1 MSAPSPSSSPLA
13 SFKERLIR
21 GYLSLAGRRPGTML
35 LVLALLTSVLGALV
49 PRLEVDPRLEALLPP
64 DTKTS
69 HANDEAKRRFAS
81 VSPYYLVIQSSDPD
95 LNRRMAQE
103 ALAEVQKWPETLWAI
118 QRRDPS
124 YFLDRRL
131 LYIDRETLEELGE
144 DVEIFL
150 DWHRCAAMPG
160 CVNFEE
166 EPPEPDFERIRKHYE
181 STPEL
186 SALIGLFG
194 KENVPDPEAAYNA
207 EEASPDGVSDAD
219 GGPIQKV
226 SAQRRSGQFGE
237 LCRPDGGACVV
248 QATIDGDASDLA
260 FATEMLHRG
269 EALLE
274 SLYPE
279 DKPSDLI
286 TAVTGVYRSLPLT
299 REAVMTDLQST
310 FGLTLALIVGVLALQ
325 FRRPRAFLLLLL
337 PLGVGS
343 IWSLGM
349 FALISPTLNLISSAV
364 MIVLAGLGID
374 FGIHLITH
382 FSNEKDRGLATK
394 DALYN
399 SLDQL
404 MSSLWVAALT
414 TSCSFLALTAG
425 RFRGFAQMGM
435 LASVGIICI
444 LVASLV
450 VMPPLILWLERL
462 RPFQGSV
469 MRPWTP
475 PSALLGRW
483 RRGPALAVSL
493 FGLACLAGGIWQ
505 ASNLELEHDFKR
517 LVTQAAGDH
526 GTDFGPALHGTS
538 RGVVLML
545 ADDPEAL
552 EAAGQGVRDRYPDG
566 LRGNEG
572 TAVITPGTFVPPEQ
586 EERLA
591 ALSRLK
597 TLAADAER
605 HAKGKLEHRLK
616 AWQPLLDVEEPIRAE
631 DMPQW
636 VLDAFAERDRS
647 FGKVGVIYHS
657 YASEDAHHMIELTK
671 KLDELREAYPKVR
684 FASSSA
690 VLGEVVPL
698 LSEDGLLVT
707 GLTLVGL
714 LIGTLLV
721 GRSLRRTLLVVTAI
735 CTAVATSVA
744 LMPVLGWKVNF
755 YNMLVFP
762 VGFGMGVDGAI
773 YVVWSVYRR
782 RGVTDWSGLLVSSRA
797 VIGATL
803 TTFVAFASLT
813 TSQNGGL
820 ASLGKL
826 AMLILSI
833 TLMTNLM
840 WLPAVL
846 SLIPQRT
853 DPEPGKGP
861 DGSRD
866 GSREAAL
873 PAPVPQ
879 LAEELPEAG

>member
-1 MSAPSPSSSPLA
+1 MSASPPSLSSLA
-13 SFKERLIR
+13 SFKQRLIR
-21 GYLSLAGRRPGTML
+21 GYLALAGRRPGTVL
-35 LVLALLTSVLGALV
+35 LVLALLTTVLGALV

-64 DTKTS
+64 NTTTS
-69 HANDEAKRRFAS
+69 QANDEAKRRFAS

-95 LNRRMAQE
+95 LNRRMAQQ

-131 LYIDRETLEELGE
+131 LYIDRGTLEELGE

-166 EPPEPDFERIRKHYE
+166 EPPEPDFERIRSQYE
-181 STPEL
+181 SAPEL
-186 SALIGLFG
+186 AALIGLFG
-194 KENVPDPEAAYNA
+194 KENIPDPEASA
-207 EEASPDGVSDAD
+207 EAEAPAEDPSAVE
-219 GGPIQKV
+219 GGALQKV
-226 SAQRRSGQFGE
+226 SATQASSKQFGE

-248 QATIDGDASDLA
+248 QATIDGDASDLQ

-274 SLYPE
+274 SLHPE

-286 TAVTGVYRSLPLT
+286 TAVTGIYRSLPLT

-325 FRRPRAFLLLLL
+325 FRRPRTFLLLLV

-343 IWSLGM
+343 VWSLGV

-382 FSNEKDRGLATK
+382 FSNEKERGLATK

-414 TSCSFLALTAG
+414 TSCSFLALTVG
-425 RFRGFAQMGM
+425 RFRGFAQMGL

-444 LVASLV
+444 LVATMV
-450 VMPPLILWLERL
+450 VMPPLILWLDRR

-469 MRPWTP
+469 IRPWTP

-483 RRGPALAVSL
+483 RRGPALAVTL
-493 FGLACLAGGIWQ
+493 LGLACLGGGIWQ
-505 ASNLELEHDFKR
+505 ARNLELEHDFKR

-552 EAAGQGVRDRYPDG
+552 EAAGQGVRERYPEG

-572 TAVITPGTFVPPEQ
+572 ATVITPGTFVPPEQ
-586 EERLA
+586 DERLA
-591 ALSRLK
+591 AIARLK
-597 TLAADAER
+597 ALAADAER
-605 HAKGKLEHRLK
+605 HAKGKLAQRLK
-616 AWQPLLDVEEPIRAE
+616 AWQPLLDVDEPIRAE

-636 VLDAFAERDRS
+636 VLDSFAERDRS

-657 YASEDAHHMIELTK
+657 YSSEDAHHMIELTK
-671 KLDELREAYPKVR
+671 KLDDLRATYPKVR

-698 LSEDGLLVT
+698 LAADGLLVT

-714 LIGTLLV
+714 LVGTLLV

-735 CTAVATSVA
+735 CTAIASSIA
-744 LMPVLGWKVNF
+744 LMPLLGWKVNF

-797 VIGATL
+797 VLGATL

-813 TSQNGGL
+813 TSHNGGL

-826 AMLILSI
+826 AMLVLSI
-833 TLMTNLM
+833 TLVTNLL

-846 SLIPQRT
+846 SLIPQRAK
-853 DPEPGKGP
+853 PEPDKGP
-861 DGSRD
+861 EGPTQS
-866 GSREAAL
+866 SREEL
-873 PAPVPQ
+873 PATAPPVT
-879 LAEELPEAG
+879 EELPEAG